1 MTKSERLLLLIKLLE
16 ENKSLHIQDMV
27 DICGVSHRTI
37 YRDLNSL
44 NKLEI
49 PLTYNDGYELSE
61 SSGIP
66 FKDLSTEDIDLIKYA
81 IFNNPLVGNE
91 FFTSKFKKIEKVL
104 NSRSNIKDSVIEF
117 EEQTHDNVYSNS
129 ATVLAAFFEAINNKK
144 IICLKLTTNENEWH
158 TFTPRM
164 VKISGKDINFVV
176 SQNGDME
183 KQTIPF
189 DTIADIKMEEEYA
202 LVK

>member
-49 PLTYNDGYELSE
+49 PLTYNNGYELSE

-66 FKDLSTEDIDLIKYA
+66 FKDFSTEDIDLIKYA

-117 EEQTHDNVYSNS
+117 EKQAQSNVYGNS
-129 ATVLAAFFEAINNKK
+129 ATILAAFFEAINNEEN
-144 IICLKLTTNENEWH
+144 ICLKLTANENEWH

-164 VKISGKDINFVV
+164 VKINGKEINFVV
-176 SQNGDME
+176 SQNGNME